1 MKPLLLLLLAGACL
15 AYTPITERSWVKFKN
30 VPVPSYNSSLLHE
43 APDIIYAKEILIEER
58 LNEVSKMIDKSLQ
71 DFHTNMK
78 RYTTDLTKRMK
89 RATAKRDYG
98 FVRKPELRHQYGML
112 FNHHGQVISGLKNMD
127 LFLSIDLPKIEDI
140 AHVPPPF
147 PDCDNWAAPHKSN
160 KNHHVYFSA
169 HGFGRDNHGPMTELN
184 SNTSDYLAEA
194 IHITVCNQYKN
205 KYIKLIER
213 IETIKRN
220 ITYKIEKVMPRLMP
234 NENAVLYGKE
244 TLSDASRQKRAIP
257 LGLIFSGVSAI
268 GGLIMKGVNTWSNY
282 KKSKAMTKAVEKL
295 YEAQEID
302 HRRLTRLEGQTSLLA
317 KTTKTAFQHID
328 YRLLHLDTKL
338 NSTVTHMTEFFKR
351 TETHFRFTWEALVSN
366 RLAIQ
371 LLSSGSAMYDMVLRQ
386 YLHYYQNYDVTLD
399 HFLTGL
405 DALGTGRLT
414 FQVLDPDELDRF
426 LSAIRRQLREERS
439 PFELAFNHTY
449 QFYAEPMVMFTNT
462 HDQLL
467 VNVPILLR
475 LATQKPLNLYSIDTV
490 PMPFDTET
498 LDGMNNEYTF
508 INNSYPYMALNEHN
522 YIPLTET
529 QLRMCDKM
537 GSIYYCQNSYV
548 LRQRTQ
554 HTCESAIYYKMD
566 AKTITNHC
574 QAKFAANV
582 EFTPK
587 VLDAGETMVLF
598 NLPRPW
604 ILLCGQEKQPT
615 EIEFATYKVVDR
627 KEFCECSLTAGSFQ
641 LDETLVK
648 CTPEINS
655 EADGRFKSYFAIN
668 KIIFDYLQA
677 EKDVQ
682 LDSTVV
688 QALSRLLDVKPEYD
702 WTPLNWYVNPD
713 LPDTVINKQP
723 SSVIADLMGVM
734 DHIITEGEEE
744 AYQSEIQ
751 YRNAQSEFKRFL
763 KSAEGWRKFE
773 FISSILGLIALMA
786 LIIIAVFRS
795 RIVESIILGSAV
807 MDEYKFVN
815 PSAPPACVKAFSLP
829 PAYPDQIQF
838 QPPTL
843 PQNWGDKGAEGKQKL
858 AAQMTAWITIILIII
873 TLLAILYAIF
883 KKCRYVSSL
892 PRVCFP
898 LYPFS
903 TILRGTARTDI
914 FVEIVNLASAEAMWA
929 HFASV
934 AVHPSQLRITGYP
947 RAYDMHI
954 IKLCCCRQLQVDWQN
969 IILCDLD
976 RNIIKLPALGKISIW
991 STNDLESIETNI
1003 PYQIRVYGRVLDLV
1017 IPLEIKDDVHITDH
1031 RLY

>member
-1 MKPLLLLLLAGACL
+1 
-15 AYTPITERSWVKFKN
+15 
-30 VPVPSYNSSLLHE
+30 
-43 APDIIYAKEILIEER
+43 
-58 LNEVSKMIDKSLQ
+58 
-71 DFHTNMK
+71 
-78 RYTTDLTKRMK
+78 
-89 RATAKRDYG
+89 
-98 FVRKPELRHQYGML
+98 
-112 FNHHGQVISGLKNMD
+112 
-127 LFLSIDLPKIEDI
+127 
-140 AHVPPPF
+140 
-147 PDCDNWAAPHKSN
+147 
-160 KNHHVYFSA
+160 
-169 HGFGRDNHGPMTELN
+169 
-184 SNTSDYLAEA
+184 
-194 IHITVCNQYKN
+194 
-205 KYIKLIER
+205 
-213 IETIKRN
+213 
-220 ITYKIEKVMPRLMP
+220 MP

-366 RLAIQ
+366 RLAIH
-371 LLSSGSAMYDMVLRQ
+371 LLSSGSAMYDMVLQQ

-763 KSAEGWRKFE
+763 KSAKGWRKFE

-829 PAYPDQIQF
+829 PAYPNQIQF

-858 AAQMTAWITIILIII
+858 AAKMTTGITIILIII

-914 FVEIVNLASAEAMWA
+914 FVEVVNLASAEAMWA

-934 AVHPSQLRITGYP
+934 TVHPSQLRITGYP
-947 RAYDMHI
+947 HTYDMHI
-954 IKLCCCRQLQVDWQN
+954 IKLCCCRQLQVEWQN